1 MRKEL
6 RGQLFWEDQSKFF
19 SAYDYSVW
27 VSVMEKLAAVAD
39 RFPYFFPS
47 TSFFFFFSFSSA
59 HHQSGPATEVDETF
73 KYTEISIL

>member
-39 RFPYFFPS
+39 RFP
-47 TSFFFFFSFSSA
+47 SFFSPLPPFFFSFSSA

-73 KYTEISIL
+73 KYTEINIL